1 MKNFDNEIKK
11 SIEEIKPDPYMETR
25 LSAKVSDYKK
35 PKVSPLIKRISA
47 AAIAL
52 AIVCTGIGANYAVK
66 NNRSDLDFT
75 IVAYAQDGKSK
86 HTLSDDEII
95 FTDLQFIYRKNEVK
109 EGDSPINYMETKNTL
124 DFGIDAENITEVTFE
139 SENYGFDIYDDN
151 MRDNQFERDDYYIVK
166 IPLNDE
172 EIKKFSAIQE
182 FDIEDRTQKKFLKEM
197 MKNRDLSEYF
207 GDNSMNVDDYYVH
220 EVLDNTSDKI
230 KEFGLENIGYI
241 TPYFYLVKKDVYEDI
256 TRGGKS
262 VTVKNYNDEDR
273 IHGIMFD
280 TWTAVWLIKDNPDM
294 KLSDLPKD
302 KITVTVKFTSGET
315 VTKHILTEFDDNG
328 YLHCSL
334 EQ

>member
-35 PKVSPLIKRISA
+35 PKISPLIKRIGA
-47 AAIAL
+47 AALVL
-52 AIVCTGIGANYAVK
+52 AIVCTGVGANYAVK

-75 IVAYAQDGKSK
+75 IVAYAMDGKSK
-86 HTLSDDEII
+86 HTLSDDEVVL
-95 FTDLQFIYRKNEVK
+95 TDLQLIYERDKAK
-109 EGDSPINYMETKNTL
+109 ENISIENKV
-124 DFGIDAENITEVTFE
+124 DFGIDAENVAEATFE
-139 SENYGFDIYDDN
+139 SENYGFGIYDDN
-151 MRDNQFERDDYYIVK
+151 MRNNQFERDDYYIVK

-172 EIKKFSAIQE
+172 EIIKFSEIE
-182 FDIEDRTQKKFLKEM
+182 VFEEDRTAKRFLKEM

-207 GDNSMNVDDYYVH
+207 GDNSMNVDDYRLH
-220 EVLDNTSDKI
+220 EVLDTTSDKI
-230 KEFGLENIGYI
+230 KEFGLEDFGYI
-241 TPYFYLVKKDVYEDI
+241 TSYFYLVKKDVYEDI

-262 VTVKNYNDEDR
+262 VTAKNYNDEDR
-273 IHGIMFD
+273 IHGIMFN
-280 TWTAVWLIKDNPDM
+280 TWTASCCIYEDPDM

-315 VTKHILTEFDDNG
+315 VTKHILAEFDDNG

>member
-47 AAIAL
+47 AALAL

-86 HTLSDDEII
+86 HTLSDDEVVL
-95 FTDLQFIYRKNEVK
+95 TDLQLIYERDKAK
-109 EGDSPINYMETKNTL
+109 ENISIENKV
-124 DFGIDAENITEVTFE
+124 DFGIDAENVAEATFE
-139 SENYGFDIYDDN
+139 SDNYGFDIFDDN
-151 MRDNQFERDDYYIVK
+151 MRDNQFERDDYYIIK

-172 EIKKFSAIQE
+172 EIIKFSKIE
-182 FDIEDRTQKKFLKEM
+182 IFEEDRTEKKFLKEM
-197 MKNRDLSEYF
+197 MKNRDLSAYF
-207 GDNSMNVDDYYVH
+207 GDNSMNVDDYRIYRVR
-220 EVLDNTSDKI
+220 DTTSDKI

-315 VTKHILTEFDDNG
+315 VTKHILAEFDDDG

>member
-11 SIEEIKPDPYMETR
+11 SIEEIKPSPYMETR
-25 LSAKVSDYKK
+25 LTAKVSDYKK
-35 PKVSPLIKRISA
+35 PKISPLIKRIGA
-47 AAIAL
+47 ATLAL
-52 AIVCTGIGANYAVK
+52 AIVCTGVGANYAVK

-75 IVAYAQDGKSK
+75 IVAYAMDGKSK
-86 HTLSDDEII
+86 HTLSDDEVVL
-95 FTDLQFIYRKNEVK
+95 TDLQLIYERDKAK
-109 EGDSPINYMETKNTL
+109 ENISIENKV
-124 DFGIDAENITEVTFE
+124 DFGIDAENVAEATFE

-151 MRDNQFERDDYYIVK
+151 MRDNQFERDDYYIIK

-172 EIKKFSAIQE
+172 EIIKFSKIE
-182 FDIEDRTQKKFLKEM
+182 IFEEDRTEKKFLKEM
-197 MKNRDLSEYF
+197 MKNRDLSAYF
-207 GDNSMNVDDYYVH
+207 GDNSMNVDDYRVH
-220 EVLDNTSDKI
+220 RVLNTTSDKI
-230 KEFGLENIGYI
+230 KEFGLEDFGYI
-241 TPYFYLVKKDVYEDI
+241 TSYFYLVKKDIYEDI
-256 TRGGKS
+256 TRNGKS
-262 VTVKNYNDEDR
+262 VTAKNYNDEDR

-315 VTKHILTEFDDNG
+315 VTKHILAEFDDDG

>member
-47 AAIAL
+47 AALAL

-75 IVAYAQDGKSK
+75 IVAYAMDGKSK
-86 HTLSDDEII
+86 HTLSDDEVVL
-95 FTDLQFIYRKNEVK
+95 TDLQLIYERDKAK
-109 EGDSPINYMETKNTL
+109 ENISIENKV
-124 DFGIDAENITEVTFE
+124 DFGIDAENVAEATFE

-151 MRDNQFERDDYYIVK
+151 MRDNQFERDDYYIIK

-172 EIKKFSAIQE
+172 EIIKFSKIE
-182 FDIEDRTQKKFLKEM
+182 IFEEDRTEKKFLKEM
-197 MKNRDLSEYF
+197 MKNRDLSAYF
-207 GDNSMNVDDYYVH
+207 GDNSMNVDDYRVH
-220 EVLDNTSDKI
+220 RVLNTTSDKI
-230 KEFGLENIGYI
+230 KEFGLEDFGYI
-241 TPYFYLVKKDVYEDI
+241 TSYFYLVKKDVYEDI
-256 TRGGKS
+256 TRNGKS
-262 VTVKNYNDEDR
+262 VTAKNYNDEDR

-315 VTKHILTEFDDNG
+315 VTKHILAEFDDDG

>member
-47 AAIAL
+47 AALAL

-86 HTLSDDEII
+86 HTLSDDEVVL
-95 FTDLQFIYRKNEVK
+95 TDLQLIYERDKAK
-109 EGDSPINYMETKNTL
+109 ENISIEHKI
-124 DFGIDAENITEVTFE
+124 DFGIDSENVAEATFE
-139 SENYGFDIYDDN
+139 SENYGFDIFDDN
-151 MRDNQFERDDYYIVK
+151 MRDNQFERDDYYIIK

-172 EIKKFSAIQE
+172 EIIKFSKIE
-182 FDIEDRTQKKFLKEM
+182 IFEEDRTEKKFLKEM
-197 MKNRDLSEYF
+197 MKNRDLSAYF
-207 GDNSMNVDDYYVH
+207 GDNSMNVDDYRIYRVR
-220 EVLDNTSDKI
+220 DTTSDKI
-230 KEFGLENIGYI
+230 KEFGLEDFGYI
-241 TPYFYLVKKDVYEDI
+241 SSYFYLVKKDVYEDI
-256 TRGGKS
+256 TRNGKS
-262 VTVKNYNDEDR
+262 VTAKNYNDEDR

-280 TWTAVWLIKDNPDM
+280 TWTASRCIYENPDM

-315 VTKHILTEFDDNG
+315 VTKHILAEFDDNG

>member
-47 AAIAL
+47 ATLAL
-52 AIVCTGIGANYAVK
+52 AIVCTGVGANYAVK
-66 NNRSDLDFT
+66 NKRSDLDFT
-75 IVAYAQDGKSK
+75 IVAYAMDGESK
-86 HTLSDDEII
+86 HTLSDDEVV
-95 FTDLQFIYRKNEVK
+95 FTDLQLIYERDKAK
-109 EGDSPINYMETKNTL
+109 ENISIENKV
-124 DFGIDAENITEVTFE
+124 DFGIDAENVAEATFE
-139 SENYGFDIYDDN
+139 SENYGFDIFDDN
-151 MRDNQFERDDYYIVK
+151 MRDNQFERDDYYIIK

-172 EIKKFSAIQE
+172 EIIKFSKIE
-182 FDIEDRTQKKFLKEM
+182 IFEEDRTEKKFLKEM
-197 MKNRDLSEYF
+197 MKNRDLSAYF
-207 GDNSMNVDDYYVH
+207 GDNSMNVDDYRVH
-220 EVLDNTSDKI
+220 RVLDTTSDKI
-230 KEFGLENIGYI
+230 KEFGLEDFGYI
-241 TPYFYLVKKDVYEDI
+241 TSYFYLVKKDVYEDI

-262 VTVKNYNDEDR
+262 VTAKNYNDEDR

-280 TWTAVWLIKDNPDM
+280 TWTAAWLIKDNPDM

-302 KITVTVKFTSGET
+302 KITVTVKFTSGEI
-315 VTKHILTEFDDNG
+315 VTKHILAEFDDDG

>member
-35 PKVSPLIKRISA
+35 PKVSPLIKRIGA
-47 AAIAL
+47 TALAL
-52 AIVCTGIGANYAVK
+52 AIVCTGVGANYAVK

-75 IVAYAQDGKSK
+75 IVAYAMDGKSK
-86 HTLSDDEII
+86 HTLSDDEVVL
-95 FTDLQFIYRKNEVK
+95 TDLQLIYERDKAK
-109 EGDSPINYMETKNTL
+109 ENISIENKV
-124 DFGIDAENITEVTFE
+124 DFGIDAENVAEATFE

-151 MRDNQFERDDYYIVK
+151 MRDNQFERDDYYIIK

-172 EIKKFSAIQE
+172 EIIKFSKIE
-182 FDIEDRTQKKFLKEM
+182 IFEEDRTEKKFLKEM
-197 MKNRDLSEYF
+197 MKNRDLSAYF
-207 GDNSMNVDDYYVH
+207 GDNSMNVDDYRVH
-220 EVLDNTSDKI
+220 RVLNTTSDKI
-230 KEFGLENIGYI
+230 KEFGLEDFGYI
-241 TPYFYLVKKDVYEDI
+241 TSYFYLVKKDVYEDI
-256 TRGGKS
+256 TRNGKS
-262 VTVKNYNDEDR
+262 VTAKNYNDEDR

-315 VTKHILTEFDDNG
+315 VTKHILAEFDDDG

>member
-47 AAIAL
+47 AALAL

-86 HTLSDDEII
+86 HTLSDDEVV
-95 FTDLQFIYRKNEVK
+95 FTDLQLIYERDKAK
-109 EGDSPINYMETKNTL
+109 ENISIEHKI
-124 DFGIDAENITEVTFE
+124 DFGIDSENVAEATFE

-151 MRDNQFERDDYYIVK
+151 MRDNQFERDDYYIIK

-172 EIKKFSAIQE
+172 EIIKFSKIE
-182 FDIEDRTQKKFLKEM
+182 IFEEDRTEKKFLKEM
-197 MKNRDLSEYF
+197 MKNRDLSAYF
-207 GDNSMNVDDYYVH
+207 GDNSMNVDDYRVH
-220 EVLDNTSDKI
+220 RVLNTTSDKI
-230 KEFGLENIGYI
+230 KEFGLEDFGYI
-241 TPYFYLVKKDVYEDI
+241 TSYFYLVKKDVYEDI
-256 TRGGKS
+256 TRNGKS
-262 VTVKNYNDEDR
+262 VTAKNYNDEDR

-315 VTKHILTEFDDNG
+315 VTKHILAEFDDDG

>member
-47 AAIAL
+47 AALAL

-86 HTLSDDEII
+86 HTLSDDEVVL
-95 FTDLQFIYRKNEVK
+95 TDLQLIYERDKAK
-109 EGDSPINYMETKNTL
+109 ENISIEHKI
-124 DFGIDAENITEVTFE
+124 DFGIDSENVAEATFE

-151 MRDNQFERDDYYIVK
+151 MRDNQFERDDYYIIK

-172 EIKKFSAIQE
+172 EIIKFSKIE
-182 FDIEDRTQKKFLKEM
+182 IFEEDRTEKKFLKEM
-197 MKNRDLSEYF
+197 MKNRDLSAYF
-207 GDNSMNVDDYYVH
+207 GDNSMNVDDYRIYRVR
-220 EVLDNTSDKI
+220 DTTSDKI
-230 KEFGLENIGYI
+230 KEFGLEDFGYI
-241 TPYFYLVKKDVYEDI
+241 SSYFYLVKKDVYEDI
-256 TRGGKS
+256 TRNGKS
-262 VTVKNYNDEDR
+262 VTAKNYNDEDR

-280 TWTAVWLIKDNPDM
+280 TWTASRCIYENPDM

-315 VTKHILTEFDDNG
+315 VTKHILAEFDDNG

>member
-47 AAIAL
+47 ATLAL
-52 AIVCTGIGANYAVK
+52 AIVCTGVGANYAVK

-75 IVAYAQDGKSK
+75 IVAYAMDGESK
-86 HTLSDDEII
+86 HTLSDDEVV
-95 FTDLQFIYRKNEVK
+95 FTDLQLIYERDKAK
-109 EGDSPINYMETKNTL
+109 ENISIENKV
-124 DFGIDAENITEVTFE
+124 DFGIDAENVAEATFE
-139 SENYGFDIYDDN
+139 SENYGFDIFDDN
-151 MRDNQFERDDYYIVK
+151 MRDNQFERDDYYIIK

-172 EIKKFSAIQE
+172 EIIKFSKIE
-182 FDIEDRTQKKFLKEM
+182 IFEEDRTEKKFLKEM
-197 MKNRDLSEYF
+197 MKNRDLSAYF
-207 GDNSMNVDDYYVH
+207 GDNSMNVDDYRVH
-220 EVLDNTSDKI
+220 RVLDTTSDKI
-230 KEFGLENIGYI
+230 KEFGLEDFGYI
-241 TPYFYLVKKDVYEDI
+241 TSYFYLVKKDVYEDI

-262 VTVKNYNDEDR
+262 VTAKNYNDEDR

-280 TWTAVWLIKDNPDM
+280 TWTAAWLIKDNPDM

-302 KITVTVKFTSGET
+302 KITVTVKFTSGEI
-315 VTKHILTEFDDNG
+315 VTKHILAEFDDDG

>member
-47 AAIAL
+47 AALAL

-86 HTLSDDEII
+86 HTLSDDEVVL
-95 FTDLQFIYRKNEVK
+95 TDLQLIYERDKAK
-109 EGDSPINYMETKNTL
+109 ENISIENKV
-124 DFGIDAENITEVTFE
+124 DFGIDAENVAEATFE
-139 SENYGFDIYDDN
+139 SENYGFDIFDDN
-151 MRDNQFERDDYYIVK
+151 MRDNQFERDDYYIIK

-172 EIKKFSAIQE
+172 EIIKFSKIE
-182 FDIEDRTQKKFLKEM
+182 IFEEDRTEKKFLKEM
-197 MKNRDLSEYF
+197 MKNRDLSAYF
-207 GDNSMNVDDYYVH
+207 GDNSMNVDDYRIYRVR
-220 EVLDNTSDKI
+220 DTTSDKI
-230 KEFGLENIGYI
+230 KEFGLEDFGYI
-241 TPYFYLVKKDVYEDI
+241 SSYFYLVKKDVYEDI
-256 TRGGKS
+256 TRNGKS
-262 VTVKNYNDEDR
+262 VTAKNYNDEDR

-280 TWTAVWLIKDNPDM
+280 TWTASRCIYENPDM

-315 VTKHILTEFDDNG
+315 VTKHILAEFDDNG

>member
-47 AAIAL
+47 AALAL

-86 HTLSDDEII
+86 HTLSDDEVV
-95 FTDLQFIYRKNEVK
+95 FTDLQLIYERDKAK
-109 EGDSPINYMETKNTL
+109 ENISIENKV
-124 DFGIDAENITEVTFE
+124 DFGIDAENVAEATFE
-139 SENYGFDIYDDN
+139 SENYGFDIFDDN
-151 MRDNQFERDDYYIVK
+151 MRDNQFERDDYYIIK

-172 EIKKFSAIQE
+172 EIIKFSKIE
-182 FDIEDRTQKKFLKEM
+182 IFEEDRTEKKFLKEM
-197 MKNRDLSEYF
+197 MKNRDLSAYF
-207 GDNSMNVDDYYVH
+207 GDNSMNVDDYRVH
-220 EVLDNTSDKI
+220 RVLDTTSDKI
-230 KEFGLENIGYI
+230 KEFGLEDFGYI
-241 TPYFYLVKKDVYEDI
+241 TSYFYLVKKDVYEDI

-262 VTVKNYNDEDR
+262 VTAKNYNDEDR

-280 TWTAVWLIKDNPDM
+280 TWTAAWLIKDNPDM

-302 KITVTVKFTSGET
+302 KITVTVKFTSGEI
-315 VTKHILTEFDDNG
+315 VTKHILAEFDDDG